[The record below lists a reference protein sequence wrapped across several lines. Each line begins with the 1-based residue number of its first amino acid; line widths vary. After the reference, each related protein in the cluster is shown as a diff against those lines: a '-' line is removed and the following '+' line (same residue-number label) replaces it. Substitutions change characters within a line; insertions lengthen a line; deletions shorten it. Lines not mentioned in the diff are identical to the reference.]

1 MYINY
6 QNYDQDIHRSSF
18 GGFSCIAEGGRKISK
33 SLANHK
39 LTFAFLEHLKASANS
54 GILLTVP
61 STRNLVGE

>member
-1 MYINY
+1 MTKIYIGRRLVDSTAS
-6 QNYDQDIHRSSF
+6 QNLGS
-18 GGFSCIAEGGRKISK
+18 KISR

-61 STRNLVGE
+61 STRYLLGE